1 MNKPTLGDVPN
12 EAAMKNYQPPQH
24 WSPEQALAVWE
35 CLEDLAWLIWT
46 RYEEHLIALIQRD
59 LHHGDTAQLDLFD
72 PDDDIPF

>member
-1 MNKPTLGDVPN
+1 MNKPTPGLVSD
-12 EAAMKNYQPPQH
+12 EAIVTTFEPPQH

-46 RYEEHLIALIQRD
+46 RYEGQLIALIQRD
-59 LHHGDTAQLDLFD
+59 LHHGDTAQLELFD